1 MAERFETQSTKLSS
15 ANSVT
20 DVYTL
25 ANTDSSDD
33 RSVVLSVMAAN
44 TDGTNSVDVSL
55 FVTAAA
61 SSSAVVATVEGEK
74 EPASTWRKQLQFQ
87 QMLRLNLLR
96 TKLCW
101 IMDKSCVLTL
111 PLQVIAK
118 SLLAPLKSID
128 ALASTVK

>member
-20 DVYTL
+20 DVYAL

-55 FVTAAA
+55 FVTAT
-61 SSSAVVATVEGEK
+61 SSSSTTVATVEGESTSFYLAKTITIPADASLVVLSK
-74 EPASTWRKQLQFQ
+74 ETSMYLEEGAS
-87 QMLRLNLLR
+87 LR
-96 TKLCW
+96 
-101 IMDKSCVLTL
+101 
-111 PLQVIAK
+111 
-118 SLLAPLKSID
+118 
-128 ALASTVK
+128 ALADSAFVDVICSYEEIS

>member
-20 DVYTL
+20 DVYAL

-61 SSSAVVATVEGEK
+61 STSAAVATVEGEGTSFYLAK
-74 EPASTWRKQLQFQ
+74 TITIPADASLEFIANKVVLDHGQK
-87 QMLRLNLLR
+87 LRAYASAAGDCEI
-96 TKLCW
+96 TV
-101 IMDKSCVLTL
+101 S
-111 PLQVIAK
+111 
-118 SLLAPLKSID
+118 
-128 ALASTVK
+128 ALEIY

>member
-20 DVYTL
+20 DIYAL

-55 FVTAAA
+55 FVTAAG
-61 SSSAVVATVEGEK
+61 STSTAVGTVEGESTSFYLAK
-74 EPASTWRKQLQFQ
+74 TITIPADASLEFIANKVVLDHGQK
-87 QMLRLNLLR
+87 LRAYASAAGDCEI
-96 TKLCW
+96 TV
-101 IMDKSCVLTL
+101 S
-111 PLQVIAK
+111 
-118 SLLAPLKSID
+118 
-128 ALASTVK
+128 ALEIY

>member
-20 DVYTL
+20 DVYAL

-55 FVTAAA
+55 FVTATG
-61 SSSAVVATVEGEK
+61 STSTTVATVEGE
-74 EPASTWRKQLQFQ
+74 SNQLLLSQNNYNPSRCFARIHCEQ
-87 QMLRLNLLR
+87 SCAGSWTKAACLRFR
-96 TKLCW
+96 CR
-101 IMDKSCVLTL
+101 
-111 PLQVIAK
+111 
-118 SLLAPLKSID
+118 
-128 ALASTVK
+128 

>member
-20 DVYTL
+20 DVYAL

-55 FVTAAA
+55 FVTATG
-61 SSSAVVATVEGEK
+61 STSNTVATVEGESTSFYLAK
-74 EPASTWRKQLQFQ
+74 TITIPADASLEFIANKVVLDHGQK
-87 QMLRLNLLR
+87 LRAYASAAGDCEI
-96 TKLCW
+96 TV
-101 IMDKSCVLTL
+101 S
-111 PLQVIAK
+111 
-118 SLLAPLKSID
+118 
-128 ALASTVK
+128 ALEIY